1 MNCDERNIKW
11 HVSNGKQNQHQH
23 IRIQY
28 QTNQRTKCTHRVVFG
43 TIGGV
48 GGVKMGEQP
57 LQLEFVDKIVVLVC
71 LLWLWLSVVLMFV
84 SAGLFELPVQV

>member
-1 MNCDERNIKW
+1 MACVKRQTKSTSAYTYTISDKPEDKV
-11 HVSNGKQNQHQH
+11 HASSG
-23 IRIQY
+23 IRDDW
-28 QTNQRTKCTHRVVFG
+28 
-43 TIGGV
+43 GV

-71 LLWLWLSVVLMFV
+71 LLWLWLSVLLMFV